1 MDRPRARQ
9 SSLLFFLLLAAA
21 CGSPGSGQGADGGPG
36 DRDGETT
43 ATVRVGAQVLLE
55 DSLELVR
62 GRRIGLITNHTGIVR
77 AGSGEVRTTIDL
89 LFEHPAVELVAL
101 FGPEHGIRGTAEA
114 GERVDS
120 SVDAATGLPVH
131 SLYGGTREPS
141 PEMLEGIDLL
151 LFDIQDVG
159 SRYYTYAYTLSYIME
174 AARDAGRPVVVL
186 DRPNPIGG
194 IRVEGPVLDP
204 TLASFVGRY
213 PLPVRHGL
221 TLGELSRLF
230 NEAHGIGCDLRI
242 VPLRG
247 WSREMR
253 FAATGLPWVPP
264 SPNMPCT
271 TTAELYPGACLL
283 EGTNLSE
290 GRGTAS
296 PFELTGAP
304 WLDGAELASC
314 LRGQSPPGALFRAA
328 GFRPEFGKHGGRSCS
343 GVQVIV
349 GDPDLFEP
357 FATYLLL
364 IREARRLAPEE
375 FAWRSEPYEFESRR
389 LAIDLLLGREELR
402 PMLESG
408 APIEE
413 LKAAWEPGLRRFVEQ
428 RSRFLIYR

>member
-1 MDRPRARQ
+1 MSAVIVGLDSFVEEGPEIAGLRRDCRVGLAAHAASVDRRAR
-9 SSLLFFLLLAAA
+9 
-21 CGSPGSGQGADGGPG
+21 
-36 DRDGETT
+36 
-43 ATVRVGAQVLLE
+43 
-55 DSLELVR
+55 
-62 GRRIGLITNHTGIVR
+62 H
-77 AGSGEVRTTIDL
+77 
-89 LFEHPAVELVAL
+89 AVELLRDMPGLRLARL
-101 FGPEHGIRGTAEA
+101 FAPEHGLWGCEQDM
-114 GERVDS
+114 E
-120 SVDAATGLPVH
+120 PVGRASDPASGIQVS
-131 SLYGGTREPS
+131 SLYGDDPS
-141 PEMLEGIDLL
+141 SLRPRVEELADLDAVL
-151 LFDIQDVG
+151 VDFQDVG

-204 TLASFVGRY
+204 SLASFVGRY

-221 TLGELSRLF
+221 TLGELARLF
-230 NEAHGIGCDLRI
+230 NEAHGIGCDLRV

-247 WSREMR
+247 WSREMS
-253 FAATGLPWVPP
+253 FAGTGLPWVPP
-264 SPNMPCT
+264 SPNMPST

-304 WLDGAELASC
+304 WLDGGALARS
-314 LRGQSPPGALFRAA
+314 LRRQSPPGALFREAA
-328 GFRPEFGKHGGRSCS
+328 FRPMFGKHGGCSCS
-343 GVQVIV
+343 GVQVII
-349 GDPDLFEP
+349 GDLQAFEP
-357 FATYLLL
+357 FATYLLI
-364 IREARRLAPEE
+364 IREARRLASES

-413 LKAAWEPGLRRFVEQ
+413 LKAAWEPGLRRFAEQ